1 MNLFTFV
8 ATILIICLEITNSEA
23 APRQRGQGRE
33 DLPRDPSRTE
43 LTIVDEREH
52 KEAGHNL
59 QEKEEEEQE
68 KRRQVAMQVKDLLRQ
83 LRQRGRW
90 TVRVKAKRGRED
102 DDEGEKSQNWES
114 DIQPRDS
121 RAELHGS
128 DNSHGTLISKGW

>member
-8 ATILIICLEITNSEA
+8 ATVLIICLAITNSKA

-43 LTIVDEREH
+43 LTIVDEREP

-59 QEKEEEEQE
+59 QKKQEEQE

-90 TVRVKAKRGRED
+90 TVRVKAKRGRDD
-102 DDEGEKSQNWES
+102 DDEKSGQNWEF